1 VKLISKTAVFSR
13 LKNCA
18 VAMILITASVTN
30 SGCTSL
36 SLFTGTF
43 VEKTPVEI
51 FYNSPDRIS
60 FQGKGAGAGIAL
72 MSSMGPVGIAIGVA
86 IDEGIAKDIRDTAKA
101 GDVDFKT
108 LLKDSVATMDTLKD
122 ADRIDV
128 KRYGFVIKNGSKDYV
143 AAEVRVTVT
152 KGDITND
159 VTLSSWSNQEALK
172 NWVTLDDVKTKPEA
186 IEKLFVMAL
195 K

>member
-1 VKLISKTAVFSR
+1 MKLISKTAVFSR
-13 LKNCA
+13 LKNCT
-18 VAMILITASVTN
+18 VAIVLFSTCIAN

-36 SLFTGTF
+36 SLFTDTF

-51 FYNSPDRIS
+51 HYNSPDRIS

-86 IDEGIAKDIRDTAKA
+86 IDEGIAKEIRDTAKA

-108 LLKDSVATMDTLKD
+108 LLKDSVATMDILKD

-143 AAEVRVTVT
+143 AAEVRVTVI
-152 KGDITND
+152 KGDVTND
-159 VTLSSWSNQEALK
+159 VTLSSWSKQEAVK
-172 NWVTLDDVKTKPEA
+172 DWVTLDTVKTKPEA

>member
-1 VKLISKTAVFSR
+1 VRLISNTAVFSR

-18 VAMILITASVTN
+18 VAMILFSACVTN

-43 VEKTPVEI
+43 VENTPVEI
-51 FYNSPDRIS
+51 HYNSPDRIS

-86 IDEGIAKDIRDTAKA
+86 IDEGIAKDIRETAKA
-101 GDVDFKT
+101 GDIDFKT

-143 AAEVRVTVT
+143 AAEVRVTVI
-152 KGDITND
+152 KGDVTSD
-159 VTLSSWSNQEALK
+159 VTLSSWSKQVALK
-172 NWVTLDDVKTKPEA
+172 DWVTLDDVKTQPEA

>member
-18 VAMILITASVTN
+18 VAMILFTVCVTN

-36 SLFTGTF
+36 SLFTDVF

-51 FYNSPDRIS
+51 HYNSPDRIS

-143 AAEVRVTVT
+143 AAEIKLTVIKGDVT
-152 KGDITND
+152 KDI
-159 VTLSSWSNQEALK
+159 TLSSWSNQEALK
-172 NWVTLDDVKTKPEA
+172 DWVTLDDVKTKPEA